1 MEKNLKNLFKRYGIL
16 IAIVA
21 LCIVFCLPVGQVSA
35 NTEKGDW
42 GITKIIAEGEESV
55 GDSSG
60 SGGATLEGDTAFA
73 LEDSGMDENLY
84 TALIE
89 IYNEVKGIPAGSIEY
104 VTFLRT
110 KMFLEDDINIT
121 CLDLSN
127 RNISSLKNFSWM
139 YFKENLVEIRLDNN
153 NIREIEISAGASP
166 FIRVSQNLTS
176 LSMINNRL
184 ESIDLA
190 GFTNLVDLNLANNQ
204 LNSIDLSGIST
215 VESDV
220 NINLSVN
227 NFTSYDKIT
236 FPNDSEL
243 TNKLNI
249 NLMGNNLPD
258 RTNLFTN
265 INLILALQG
274 VNSDLGTK
282 VTTTD
287 SIYYYKTGLSD
298 LMLVITLDNSNIAP
312 IVLYDS
318 QVEGKINLVEL
329 LGVGSFT
336 AYYSQNEST
345 LETLYDEDDAL
356 TYAFKPQTFKILPIA
371 PTFKLEYDGELVEL
385 SSIEELD
392 RPAVLH
398 LYADDS
404 GAEIYYQM
412 QNSSEWVK
420 AEKVD
425 ITRGGK
431 FTISLKTVVKDMAGN
446 EVESEY
452 SYALVQG
459 RLNLYIPTAVLLL
472 IIAAFA
478 ILFFAVALPLIK
490 KYVMHN

>member
-1 MEKNLKNLFKRYGIL
+1 
-16 IAIVA
+16 
-21 LCIVFCLPVGQVSA
+21 
-35 NTEKGDW
+35 
-42 GITKIIAEGEESV
+42 
-55 GDSSG
+55 
-60 SGGATLEGDTAFA
+60 
-73 LEDSGMDENLY
+73 
-84 TALIE
+84 
-89 IYNEVKGIPAGSIEY
+89 
-104 VTFLRT
+104 
-110 KMFLEDDINIT
+110 
-121 CLDLSN
+121 
-127 RNISSLKNFSWM
+127 
-139 YFKENLVEIRLDNN
+139 
-153 NIREIEISAGASP
+153 
-166 FIRVSQNLTS
+166 
-176 LSMINNRL
+176 
-184 ESIDLA
+184 
-190 GFTNLVDLNLANNQ
+190 
-204 LNSIDLSGIST
+204 
-215 VESDV
+215 
-220 NINLSVN
+220 LSVN